1 MLAYPVASKL
11 ILFIDI
17 GKTACGEDG
26 KNGADYNL
34 IQKID
39 VSTTYN
45 IHCPLGAT
53 LLITKILN
61 TIHAHFIH
69 KVCNLN
75 LALARYKNMF
85 YIMRY
90 TYYFYINKIVYL

>member
-1 MLAYPVASKL
+1 
-11 ILFIDI
+11 
-17 GKTACGEDG
+17 
-26 KNGADYNL
+26 
-34 IQKID
+34 

-90 TYYFYINKIVYL
+90 TYYFYINKIVYLYNITYYQFLIYYYKNENIQI